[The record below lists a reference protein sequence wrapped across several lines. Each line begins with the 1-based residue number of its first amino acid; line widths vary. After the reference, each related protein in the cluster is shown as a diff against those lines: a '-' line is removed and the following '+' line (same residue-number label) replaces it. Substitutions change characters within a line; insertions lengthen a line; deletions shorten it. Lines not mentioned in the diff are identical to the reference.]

1 MKDLCQGS
9 SCKYILDESF
19 KSREKD
25 TLYGSSV
32 ARASCEDICDGTSMA
47 RGEL

>member
-1 MKDLCQGS
+1 MKDLSQG
-9 SCKYILDESF
+9 
-19 KSREKD
+19 KSYKD

-32 ARASCEDICDGTSMA
+32 ARASCEDICDGTSVA